1 MSIINR
7 KDEKLIRNFCKK
19 VKNNL
24 KESKHIQ
31 NEVEEE
37 LFENIKAKALSLVNE
52 NVTPSMA
59 VKLALDEYE
68 SPKSVLEE
76 LSEEYKVKKTIN
88 NKFLSFS
95 ILLFFV
101 SAVILSGFYYWNIYL
116 IQKDFD
122 RATMDV
128 DILAVKQMGNES
140 ALPYLVT
147 ENPTIEAI
155 WTTISNEKNK
165 DRSTYVFPENL
176 NLGVNMFERT
186 DNIFYETV
194 FHGYVSD
201 IGNKNFQIEMNVA
214 QVHLKST
221 IFFIGALI
229 LLLSLSFFI
238 YWVKDNIKYKYSN
251 KNVQTA

>member
-7 KDEKLIRNFCKK
+7 KDEKSIRNFCKK

-88 NKFLSFS
+88 NKFLGFS

-101 SAVILSGFYYWNIYL
+101 STVILSGFYYWNTYL

-128 DILAVKQMGNES
+128 DILALKQMGNES
-140 ALPYLVT
+140 TLPYLVT

-165 DRSTYVFPENL
+165 DGSTYVFPENL
-176 NLGVNMFERT
+176 NLNVNMFERT

-194 FHGYVSD
+194 FYGYSSNK
-201 IGNKNFQIEMNVA
+201 GNKNFQIEIDVA
-214 QVHLKST
+214 HVQLKPT
-221 IFFIGALI
+221 VFFIGAFI
-229 LLLSLSFFI
+229 LLLSLSFFL
-238 YWVKDNIKYKYSN
+238 YWVIDNIKFKHFN
-251 KNVQTA
+251 KNVKTA